1 MKILDKIM
9 NLISYKDTKSYH
21 FVLPEV
27 EQDETPRSANDAEN
41 KQEDKTA
48 DDKVFPSLNV
58 NKDYLKKKFNFDL
71 NSDIK
76 LREFAINI
84 RGKQYSSFLFY
95 IEGMIDSNSINNFVI
110 KPLML
115 KNFSNLS
122 PETPEIVTTAVTNNV
137 TVRRVKK
144 FNPVSYILECLVPQ
158 NDVTTETNFQNII
171 PKVNAGVSV
180 LFIDTISTAFL
191 IDAKGFE
198 KRSVSP
204 PDNENIIRG
213 SQEGFIESLRTNTTL
228 LRRIVN
234 NEEFIIEEM
243 SVGEISHTQVAICY
257 LKNVANASLV
267 KEVRYRI
274 TNIGV
279 DYLISSGQLEQMIE
293 DTPFSIPQLI
303 STERPDRASNYIL
316 EGRVIILVNRY
327 TILPNCTCSTNRL
340 FIFSR
345 R

>member
-1 MKILDKIM
+1 MKILDKLI
-9 NLISYKDTKSYH
+9 NLISYKETKSYH
-21 FVLPEV
+21 FVLSESNP
-27 EQDETPRSANDAEN
+27 DESSRGANNIEN
-41 KQEDKTA
+41 EKTDNIA
-48 DDKVFPSLNV
+48 NDKVFPSLDV
-58 NKDYLKKKFNFDL
+58 NKEYLKKRFCFEL

-76 LREFAINI
+76 LREFAITI
-84 RGKQYSSFLFY
+84 RGKQYQSFLFY

-122 PETPEIVTTAVTNNV
+122 PEPQDIITTAVTNNV

-144 FNPVSYILECLVPQ
+144 FDPISYILECLVPQ
-158 NDVTTETNFQNII
+158 NDVTTETKFQEII

-234 NEEFIIEEM
+234 NENFIIEEM
-243 SVGEISHTQVAICY
+243 TVGEISRTQVAICY
-257 LKNVANASLV
+257 LKNVANDSLV

-274 TNIGV
+274 NNIGI
-279 DYLISSGQLEQMIE
+279 DYLLSSR
-293 DTPFSIPQLI
+293 T
-303 STERPDRASNYIL
+303 A
-316 EGRVIILVNRY
+316 
-327 TILPNCTCSTNRL
+327 
-340 FIFSR
+340 
-345 R
+345 